1 MSWPTSHTN
10 PSTSILGTARHS
22 EAANFDH
29 VIAIFGLEPN
39 SYILRALETEG
50 IYEVKH
56 LLCLDNISLTNLQC
70 LLGNVFV
77 DPKI

>member
-29 VIAIFGLEPN
+29 VIAILGLEPN

-50 IYEVKH
+50 ISEVKY
-56 LLCLDNISLTNLQC
+56 LLRLDNISLTNLQY
-70 LLGNVFV
+70 LSGNVLIPV
-77 DPKI
+77 PN